1 MELHPW
7 PSLLVIVLA
16 AVVFFLAT
24 ILRHGRRAYRLPPG
38 PKPWPIIGNLN
49 LIGYG
54 PRPQPQPYWLRPAT
68 STSTSIHELSKRYG
82 PLIQLRFGSCREEE
96 RRRGRRTTPERVGL
110 RPSIADGK
118 RAA

>member
-1 MELHPW
+1 MELPPW

-49 LIGYG
+49 FIGAL
-54 PRPQPQPYWLRPAT
+54 PHR
-68 STSTSIHELSKRYG
+68 SIHELSKRYG

-110 RPSIADGK
+110 RPSMADGK

>member
-1 MELHPW
+1 MELPPW
-7 PSLLVIVLA
+7 PSLLVIVLT

-24 ILRHGRRAYRLPPG
+24 ILCHGRRVYRLPLG

-49 LIGYG
+49 LIGAL
-54 PRPQPQPYWLRPAT
+54 PHR
-68 STSTSIHELSKRYG
+68 SIHELSKRYG

-96 RRRGRRTTPERVGL
+96 RRRQRRTTPKRVGL
-110 RPSIADGK
+110 RPSMADEK

>member
-1 MELHPW
+1 MELPPW

-49 LIGYG
+49 LIGAL
-54 PRPQPQPYWLRPAT
+54 PHR
-68 STSTSIHELSKRYG
+68 SIHELSKRYG

-110 RPSIADGK
+110 RPSMADGK